1 MSIKKQFD
9 LEFLE
14 KKIISQKNRFKLD
27 KEENKEIKK
36 IFANKTV
43 LIIGAS
49 GSIGSKFSLDLI
61 NHKFKK
67 LYLLDKMKTNLLHS
81 IDQLLKKV

>member
-36 IFANKTV
+36 IK
-43 LIIGAS
+43 
-49 GSIGSKFSLDLI
+49 SK
-61 NHKFKK
+61 
-67 LYLLDKMKTNLLHS
+67 
-81 IDQLLKKV
+81 

>member
-9 LEFLE
+9 LECLE

-43 LIIGAS
+43 LINDES
-49 GSIGSKFSLDLI
+49 DSIGYKLSIVLI
-61 NHKFKK
+61 NHKFK
-67 LYLLDKMKTNLLHS
+67 
-81 IDQLLKKV
+81 